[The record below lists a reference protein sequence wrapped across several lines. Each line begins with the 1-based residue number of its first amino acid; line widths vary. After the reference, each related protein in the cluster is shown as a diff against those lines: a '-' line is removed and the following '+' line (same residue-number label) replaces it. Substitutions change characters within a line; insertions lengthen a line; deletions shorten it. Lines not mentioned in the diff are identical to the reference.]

1 MVLTGAEDHIRQ
13 PWHERTGS
21 NGQRQGEKDHCN
33 SSKAKTLQIKVLGFC
48 ARNFVRT
55 TSLWILYH
63 EIIKQRN

>member
-33 SSKAKTLQIKVLGFC
+33 SSKAKTLQINPVP
-48 ARNFVRT
+48 V
-55 TSLWILYH
+55 SS
-63 EIIKQRN
+63 E